1 MDERD
6 LEPEQAGVRLGVDEL
21 RALALERGQC
31 RADVRDLERDM
42 VHTRAARSEKP
53 PDGRVAFERREELDP
68 PAADE
73 HGRRL
78 DALLRHGR
86 AVLELGAEEA
96 RVRLE
101 RVVEVGDG
109 HAEMMD
115 AAWAHATDGTWRYS
129 ADSGTT
135 RDTPTKSLERESTAV
150 SASKASSSSRTSVSF
165 SSSAAATR
173 SSAGR
178 YLVSSRTAS
187 TKAWSVSRACSLSR
201 SRFVSSDSA

>member
-1 MDERD
+1 MEKRD
-6 LEPEQAGVRLGVDEL
+6 VEPEQAGVRLGVDEL

-31 RADVRDLERDM
+31 RADVLDLERDM

-115 AAWAHATDGTWRYS
+115 AAWVHATMVLG
-129 ADSGTT
+129 A
-135 RDTPTKSLERESTAV
+135 TPRTAV
-150 SASKASSSSRTSVSF
+150 LR
-165 SSSAAATR
+165 ATRRRNR
-173 SSAGR
+173 SSA
-178 YLVSSRTAS
+178 SRPRCR
-187 TKAWSVSRACSLSR
+187 RAR
-201 SRFVSSDSA
+201 